1 MGASFNKIMRN
12 IPLES
17 SSVSAIR
24 RIVSYLWLNKR
35 ETRLRIMSA
44 CVVTLIMIMMSLSI
58 PLVFKEVINTLLSST
73 PFSRYTVLL
82 ILAGYG
88 VCWLVSQIIRQV
100 KEIFIFRILEKG
112 IRSLTLDIFNHTQT
126 LSVRFHLN
134 RQTGSLMSQIESAR
148 YGFEAACWGIA
159 SFLLP
164 TIVEIVLAISLLT
177 YLYGVVYGGLLLVIM
192 GIYLLFSVIF
202 LEKASRA
209 RELYNEKRAQA
220 TAKMVDSLLNYE
232 TIKYFAHE
240 NHETTQV
247 DLLLK
252 GQEDEGVKSL
262 LIASWVSIGQGVII
276 GVGLL
281 FITLLSGNAVYNH
294 AMTVG
299 DFVLINGYVL
309 QFVMPLSAFGH
320 ILQQVRKGL
329 QDMSAVLKIIDTPP
343 EITDKLHAVDF
354 IAQKVDINFDAVSFG
369 YGADRTIVHNLSFA
383 IAAGKTVAL
392 VGATGSGKST
402 ITRLLF
408 RLYDVNAG
416 SIQLNGYNLRDLSQH
431 SLRKMIGIVAQETML
446 FNDTLYYNIAYGN
459 LEASEEE
466 VKHAAH
472 LAHLDSFI
480 AKLPAGYNT
489 VVGERGLKLSGGE
502 KQRIAIARA
511 LLKNPLI
518 YVFDEATS
526 SLDMRTEKEIQ
537 KNLEEI
543 SVGKTT
549 LIIAH
554 RLSTITHADTILVL
568 EHGSIVECG
577 SHEELLASRG
587 LYFRLWNAQK

>member
-1 MGASFNKIMRN
+1 
-12 IPLES
+12 
-17 SSVSAIR
+17 
-24 RIVSYLWLNKR
+24 
-35 ETRLRIMSA
+35 
-44 CVVTLIMIMMSLSI
+44 
-58 PLVFKEVINTLLSST
+58 
-73 PFSRYTVLL
+73 
-82 ILAGYG
+82 
-88 VCWLVSQIIRQV
+88 
-100 KEIFIFRILEKG
+100 
-112 IRSLTLDIFNHTQT
+112 
-126 LSVRFHLN
+126 
-134 RQTGSLMSQIESAR
+134 MSQIESAR